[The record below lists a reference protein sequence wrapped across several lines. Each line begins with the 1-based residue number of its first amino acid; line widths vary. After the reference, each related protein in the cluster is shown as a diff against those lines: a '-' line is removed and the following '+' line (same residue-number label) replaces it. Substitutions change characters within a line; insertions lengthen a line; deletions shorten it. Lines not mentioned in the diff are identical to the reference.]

1 MWEMGANTWITSA
14 LSITSWHLKGYLHCS
29 LLFELNQGEE
39 KQDSQMPLVHFTWN
53 VYWTPPVLLGG
64 GRYPRV
70 TGEDAEAQRGQQ
82 WFSVSLSRA
91 NLDPYQPL
99 FTSLYMNSTWICL
112 KPTNSAVFCHLG
124 FPPFPSILPNS
135 LIQCLTFINTDSLN
149 SGLTWP
155 PSVRRTIYTSTWLL
169 MYFIRKSHRWPWVS
183 F

>member
-99 FTSLYMNSTWICL
+99 FTSLYMNSTWIDQG
-112 KPTNSAVFCHLG
+112 HLADRA
-124 FPPFPSILPNS
+124 FSTS
-135 LIQCLTFINTDSLN
+135 LTFTSIPLLLFALSLCFAKN
-149 SGLTWP
+149 K
-155 PSVRRTIYTSTWLL
+155 I
-169 MYFIRKSHRWPWVS
+169 
-183 F
+183 